1 MGRLKKAENVFQVV
15 EPSKEIE
22 IVAPDSTHRISTMS
36 WKATT
41 SFVDK
46 ASQDV
51 MSLVEQWKQRYGA
64 DDVSCG
70 LILEAMSKSL
80 LEFADTPDPTATAH
94 GYPNHDG
101 RHYD

>member
-1 MGRLKKAENVFQVV
+1 
-15 EPSKEIE
+15 
-22 IVAPDSTHRISTMS
+22 
-36 WKATT
+36 
-41 SFVDK
+41 
-46 ASQDV
+46 
-51 MSLVEQWKQRYGA
+51 MSLVDQWKQRYGA